1 MFSAYLN
8 AQEPLTTD
16 QEKQLD
22 KIGAMVKS
30 DPAAAS
36 KELSEL
42 LKGKNKKNISLLV
55 AVGNMYLENDKV
67 DEAKTY
73 LNQAMNIDSNRLRL
87 QCWPVILL

>member
-1 MFSAYLN
+1 MIMKNKVLTFVCCSFLFSAYLN

-42 LKGKNKKNISLLV
+42 LKQIRFSKLSGIIIFTK
-55 AVGNMYLENDKV
+55 
-67 DEAKTY
+67 
-73 LNQAMNIDSNRLRL
+73 AMED
-87 QCWPVILL
+87 QH